1 MRRLAF
7 VAVFVLALP
16 SLAAAVPVSPIR
28 PVTTYSIVARDPDTG
43 EIGVAVQSHWFSVG
57 QLVPW
62 ARAGVGAVATQSMVE
77 PSYGPEGLDLMEAGA
92 SAAAALDQLLNK
104 DASPQIRQVGMVDAA
119 GSVATYTGDRCI
131 AEAGGRMGNGYAV
144 QANLMAKGTVPAAM
158 AKAFEKARGP
168 LAERMVAA
176 LEAAQAEGGDI
187 RGRQSAALI
196 VVPAEATGKPWE
208 DVLVSLRVEDNP
220 EPVKE
225 LKRLLRLQRGY
236 EQMNAGDLAVEH
248 GDLDEAN
255 RAYGAAEHLLRGAA
269 EAKFWHAVALANAG
283 QVDESLPLFAA
294 VYAEGENWRTLVPR
308 LVAPGFL
315 TVDKDALQ
323 RITDAGR

>member
-1 MRRLAF
+1 MFRTLLF
-7 VAVFVLALP
+7 VSALALLAVP
-16 SLAAAVPVSPIR
+16 AAAVPVSPVR

-43 EIGVAVQSHWFSVG
+43 ELGVAVQSHWFSVG

-62 ARAGVGAVATQSMVE
+62 ARAGVGAVATQSMVD
-77 PSYGPEGLDLMEAGA
+77 PSYGPDGLDLMEAGA
-92 SAAAALDQLLNK
+92 SAATALSRLL
-104 DASPQIRQVGMVDAA
+104 DRDTSSSIRQVGMVDTT
-119 GSVATYTGDRCI
+119 GMVATFTGDRCI

-144 QANLMAKGTVPAAM
+144 QANLMARATVPDAM
-158 AKAFEKARGP
+158 AKAFEKATGP
-168 LAERMVAA
+168 LAERMLAA

-196 VVPAEATGKPWE
+196 VVAAEATGKPWE
-208 DVLVSLRVEDNP
+208 DVLVNLRVEDDS

-236 EQMNAGDLAVEH
+236 EQMNAGDLAVEN
-248 GDLDEAN
+248 GDLDAAN
-255 RAYGAAEHLLRGAA
+255 QAYGTAERLLRGSA

-283 QVDESLPLFAA
+283 RVDESLPLFAA
-294 VYAEGENWRTLVPR
+294 VYADGENWRELVPR

-315 TVDKDALQ
+315 TVDAADLQ
-323 RITDAGR
+323 RITGAGR